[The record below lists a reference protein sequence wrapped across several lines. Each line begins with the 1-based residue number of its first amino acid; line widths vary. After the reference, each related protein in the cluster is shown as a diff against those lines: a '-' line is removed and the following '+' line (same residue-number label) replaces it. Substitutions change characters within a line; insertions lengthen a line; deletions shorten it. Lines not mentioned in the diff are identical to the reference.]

1 MVGRFGSRGAEWC
14 DRLPALL
21 DRLARRWDVR
31 VGRSASPGATSC
43 VWFCER
49 RDGGPAVLKLSPD
62 PGLGAAEAGAFA
74 AWRSSDRVP
83 RVLGFDE
90 DSGALL
96 LEAIGTGTTLA
107 DGDPAA
113 HIGAIADLVDD
124 LHASA
129 GDEAEGGFPPLAE
142 RVEFIFGFYEDRY
155 LRRPAVASAVPAG
168 LMEGSLA
175 AARRLAAG
183 PDRRVLLHGD
193 LHARNVLDG
202 GGARGLVAIDPRA
215 CVGDPAFDLID
226 WVLVGGEREAKT
238 RAEWLAE
245 RVGVDP
251 ARLWRWCESTAV
263 LFAIGRLAV
272 SAEPAESALLLQMA
286 QNAAHGRLPG
296 G

>member
-1 MVGRFGSRGAEWC
+1 M
-14 DRLPALL
+14 ALL
-21 DRLARRWDVR
+21 VVLPGRGDHLQG
-31 VGRSASPGATSC
+31 VGQ
-43 VWFCER
+43 
-49 RDGGPAVLKLSPD
+49 
-62 PGLGAAEAGAFA
+62 AGAFA
-74 AWRSSDRVP
+74 AWRSSGRVP
-83 RVLGFDE
+83 RVLGVDE
-90 DSGALL
+90 ESGALL

-113 HIGAIADLVDD
+113 HIWDVAELVGD

-129 GDEAEGGFPPLAE
+129 GDEALGGFASLAE
-142 RVEFIFGFYEDRY
+142 RVELIFAFYEDRY

-168 LMEGSLA
+168 LIEGSLA

-202 GGARGLVAIDPRA
+202 GGVRGLVAIDPRA

-226 WVLVGGEREAKT
+226 WVLVGGDTREART
-238 RAEWLAE
+238 RAEWLAA

-263 LFAIGRLAV
+263 LFAIGRLAG
-272 SAEPAESALLLQMA
+272 SAEPAESALLLQLA
-286 QNAAHGRLPG
+286 QNAVRGRLPG